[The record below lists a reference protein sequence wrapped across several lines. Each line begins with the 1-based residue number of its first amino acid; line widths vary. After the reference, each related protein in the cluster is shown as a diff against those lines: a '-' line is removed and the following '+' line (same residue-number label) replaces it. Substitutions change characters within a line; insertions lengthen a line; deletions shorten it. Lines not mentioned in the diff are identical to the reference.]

1 MLVWGVH
8 TWGWP
13 SAGPIKST
21 NKAIPGYTL
30 CPITQRC
37 GDKKYNLRDIFCKY
51 FLYENNWYQKIA
63 AVIECD
69 FQQQSSGKYMT
80 HIMSIASYI

>member
-1 MLVWGVH
+1 MQVAPGIFTMAVVMVNFDSKSTKINIPVPQPMLVWGVH

-37 GDKKYNLRDIFCKY
+37 GDEKYNLRDIFRK
-51 FLYENNWYQKIA
+51 
-63 AVIECD
+63 
-69 FQQQSSGKYMT
+69 
-80 HIMSIASYI
+80 